1 MFGRW
6 LAPSRLVLLVFW
18 LTPIGK
24 PLCIWITAETVQ
36 LPRIALATRL
46 SLRNRRPSPN
56 GSWTLGVIDTLC
68 GESSRLRPYS
78 ASGLKYV
85 EPSMKV

>member
-6 LAPSRLVLLVFW
+6 LAPSMKLLVLVFW

-36 LPRIALATRL
+36 LPRIALATLL
-46 SLRNRRPSPN
+46 SLKKRRPSPN
-56 GSWTLGVIDTLC
+56 GSCTVGVIDTLC
-68 GESSRLRPYS
+68 GESSRLRSYS
-78 ASGLKYV
+78 ASGLK
-85 EPSMKV
+85 